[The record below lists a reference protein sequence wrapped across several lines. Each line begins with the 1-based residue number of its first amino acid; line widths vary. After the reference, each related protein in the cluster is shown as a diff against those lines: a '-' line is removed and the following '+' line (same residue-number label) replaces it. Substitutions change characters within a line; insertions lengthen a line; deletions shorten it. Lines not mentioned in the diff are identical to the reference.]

1 MGYEVEAVRRAPKK
15 YVYKSESKPF
25 RFISYI
31 YGFSFYS
38 HFAEQARNDSHE
50 LEIIL
55 SKPAS

>member
-1 MGYEVEAVRRAPKK
+1 M
-15 YVYKSESKPF
+15 YVYKSVSKPF

-31 YGFSFYS
+31 YGFSFYI